1 MSALL
6 AAIVCAGLGAGCAIW
21 ARLASRN
28 WTRERTEL
36 VATVDELT
44 RRVDHNTQVEGRYRS
59 LFNTVPVAIVTSRID
74 GSLIDINLAAMHV
87 FGYELRDEAMTLN
100 MRNMY
105 VNPAERDRR
114 VAATIA
120 DPSVK
125 PGEHR
130 MRHKNG
136 TTFPALLQLRIIRDA
151 NGEADRIQTF
161 VTDISEYKRLEED
174 RQAMEHEQRISARLK
189 SVGALA
195 AGIAHEINT
204 PMQFVSD
211 SVYFLKMA
219 VGELDVLWPELTQLV
234 KESTGVT
241 DSKGTIKR
249 IEQALSHIDVDQ
261 LVVDANQS
269 AERALEGIRRVTKII
284 RAMREFAHPD
294 NGEHTKVDINNALET
309 TLTVCKN
316 VYKEVADVE
325 TEFGALP
332 SVMCQYGEVNQVFL
346 NIIVNAAHAIEAA
359 NKDGVKGL
367 IRISTAV
374 EENYAVIRI
383 QDNGTGIPDSVKA
396 RIFDP
401 FFTTKEVGKGT
412 GQGLAIVQSVI
423 VARHHGRITV
433 DSEVGKG
440 TTFILRLPIE
450 DQEPKVSEV
459 GNEQEA

>member
-1 MSALL
+1 MIAYILCG
-6 AAIVCAGLGAGCAIW
+6 I
-21 ARLASRN
+21 
-28 WTRERTEL
+28 L
-36 VATVDELT
+36 VAVAAAALVVLGRAHRRLRAEHDGLRAQLVELEE
-44 RRVDHNTQVEGRYRS
+44 RHAHNVQVEGRYRS

-74 GSLIDINLAAMHV
+74 GSLIDINLAAMAV

-100 MRNMY
+100 MRSMY

-114 VAATIA
+114 VAATVA
-120 DPSVK
+120 DPTLK
-125 PGEHR
+125 PAEYR

-136 TTFPALLQLRIIRDA
+136 TTFPALVQLRVMKNERD
-151 NGEADRIQTF
+151 EPDRIQTF
-161 VTDISEYKRLEED
+161 VTDLSEYKRLEED
-174 RQAMEHEQRISARLK
+174 RQSMEQDQRISARLK

-219 VGELDVLWPELTQLV
+219 VTELDVFWPELTLLA
-234 KESTGVT
+234 KESNVAD
-241 DSKGTIKR
+241 DSSATIKR
-249 IEQALSHIDVDQ
+249 IGAAMSQIDVEQ
-261 LVVDANQS
+261 LVMDANQS
-269 AERALEGIRRVTKII
+269 AERALDGIRRVTKII

-294 NGEHTKVDINNALET
+294 NGEHTKVDINNAIET

-316 VYKEVADVE
+316 VYKEIADVE
-325 TEFGALP
+325 TDFGALP
-332 SVMCQYGEVNQVFL
+332 PVMCQYGEVNQVLL
-346 NIIVNAAHAIEAA
+346 NIIVNAAHAIESQ
-359 NKDGVKGL
+359 NPDGVKGL
-367 IRISTAV
+367 IRISTAT
-374 EENYAVIRI
+374 EDAYAVIRI
-383 QDNGTGIPDSVKA
+383 QDNGTGIPESVKA

-450 DQEPKVSEV
+450 TRASEQKEVVS
-459 GNEQEA
+459 EQEA

>member
-1 MSALL
+1 MTLLIAALSGACIL
-6 AAIVCAGLGAGCAIW
+6 SGGALWMHWLKRRWDTERAQLNAAL
-21 ARLASRN
+21 
-28 WTRERTEL
+28 
-36 VATVDELT
+36 DELQ
-44 RRVDHNTQVEGRYRS
+44 RRAQHNGEVEGRYRS
-59 LFNTVPVAIVTSRID
+59 LFNTVPVAIVTSRVD
-74 GSLIDINLAAMHV
+74 GSLLDINLAAMQV
-87 FGYELRDEAMTLN
+87 FGFAIREEALSGS
-100 MRNMY
+100 MRAWY

-114 VAATIA
+114 VAATLK
-120 DPSVK
+120 DPNIK
-125 PGEHR
+125 PGEYR
-130 MRHKNG
+130 LRHKSG
-136 TTFPALLQLRIIRDA
+136 STFPALVQLRIIRDEQ
-151 NGEADRIQTF
+151 GVADRIQTF

-174 RQAMEHEQRISARLK
+174 RQAMEQEQRISARLK

-219 VGELDVLWPELTQLV
+219 VGELDVLWPELTELV
-234 KESTGVT
+234 RASPGV
-241 DSKGTIKR
+241 GGPGPTIKR
-249 IEQALSHIDVDQ
+249 IEQALAHIDVDQ
-261 LVVDANQS
+261 LVVDANES

-316 VYKEVADVE
+316 VYKEIADVE
-325 TEFGALP
+325 TDFGALP

-359 NKDGVKGL
+359 NQDGVKGL

-374 EENYAVIRI
+374 EDDYAVIRI
-383 QDNGTGIPDSVKA
+383 QDNGTGIPESVKA

-450 DQEPKVSEV
+450 DQGQKVSEV

>member
-1 MSALL
+1 M
-6 AAIVCAGLGAGCAIW
+6 
-21 ARLASRN
+21 
-28 WTRERTEL
+28 E
-36 VATVDELT
+36 
-44 RRVDHNTQVEGRYRS
+44 QEG
-59 LFNTVPVAIVTSRID
+59 
-74 GSLIDINLAAMHV
+74 
-87 FGYELRDEAMTLN
+87 
-100 MRNMY
+100 
-105 VNPAERDRR
+105 
-114 VAATIA
+114 
-120 DPSVK
+120 
-125 PGEHR
+125 
-130 MRHKNG
+130 
-136 TTFPALLQLRIIRDA
+136 
-151 NGEADRIQTF
+151 
-161 VTDISEYKRLEED
+161 
-174 RQAMEHEQRISARLK
+174 RISARLK

-219 VGELDVLWPELTQLV
+219 VGELDVLWPELTRLV
-234 KESTGVT
+234 KQSSSVG
-241 DSKGTIKR
+241 DSGATIKR
-249 IEQALSHIDVDQ
+249 IEQALTHIDVDQ
-261 LVVDANQS
+261 LVVDANES

-316 VYKEVADVE
+316 VYKEIADIE
-325 TEFGALP
+325 TDFGALP

-359 NKDGVKGL
+359 NRDGAKGL

-374 EENYAVIRI
+374 EDNYAVIRI
-383 QDNGTGIPDSVKA
+383 QDNGTGIPESVKA

-450 DQEPKVSEV
+450 DQGQTVEEV
-459 GNEQEA
+459 VNEQEA